1 MKRSLSSLITDTNV
15 REYKVREINVQNI
28 SESNSQARTTFDENK
43 LNELKNSIQ
52 KNGLLQPLI
61 VQEVEP
67 NKYKLI
73 AGERRLRASKM
84 VGLEKVPCLI
94 KDISERDAAIVGLVE
109 NIQRERLNHI
119 DEAMGYKEI
128 SEKFNLSPEE
138 IGLLVGKSRAHVS
151 NILRLTNLSDTVY
164 QALKEEKVSMGQ
176 VRPLIN
182 LEFNLQNSILN
193 EIISLKLSSRAVE
206 DKVRDLSSEKIS
218 DQEVTHYKNFFE
230 DKTGSTLKINKSKEK
245 YKLSFTFDSKD
256 KLDKFVNKIN

>member
-1 MKRSLSSLITDTNV
+1 
-15 REYKVREINVQNI
+15 
-28 SESNSQARTTFDENK
+28 
-43 LNELKNSIQ
+43 
-52 KNGLLQPLI
+52 
-61 VQEVEP
+61 
-67 NKYKLI
+67 
-73 AGERRLRASKM
+73 M

-151 NILRLTNLSDTVY
+151 NILRLTNLSATVY

-206 DKVRDLSSEKIS
+206 DKVRNLSSEKIS

-230 DKTGSTLKINKSKEK
+230 DKTGSKVKINKSKEK

>member
-1 MKRSLSSLITDTNV
+1 M
-15 REYKVREINVQNI
+15 I
-28 SESNSQARTTFDENK
+28 SIFLA
-43 LNELKNSIQ
+43 
-52 KNGLLQPLI
+52 
-61 VQEVEP
+61 
-67 NKYKLI
+67 
-73 AGERRLRASKM
+73 LR
-84 VGLEKVPCLI
+84 
-94 KDISERDAAIVGLVE
+94 
-109 NIQRERLNHI
+109 
-119 DEAMGYKEI
+119 

-182 LEFNLQNSILN
+182 LELNLQNSILN

-230 DKTGSTLKINKSKEK
+230 DKTGSKVKINKSKEK

>member
-1 MKRSLSSLITDTNV
+1 MAGKKPLNKGLEALLGDVKKTPTTKKLIKTTKTEATNEALIVKISENQYQPRTFFDDEKLEDLASSIKEHGIIQPLVV
-15 REYKVREINVQNI
+15 RE
-28 SESNSQARTTFDENK
+28 TTKGYE
-43 LNELKNSIQ
+43 
-52 KNGLLQPLI
+52 
-61 VQEVEP
+61 
-67 NKYKLI
+67 LI

-230 DKTGSTLKINKSKEK
+230 DKE
-245 YKLSFTFDSKD
+245 FF
-256 KLDKFVNKIN
+256 